1 MSLHPELQVIVDL
14 ANAAEAVPR
23 TEAEVDRFRA
33 EFAGMAALLG
43 AGSDQ
48 VESTD
53 GSVPGPAGAVPVR
66 SYRPLG
72 APLGPLPTL
81 VWFHGGGWVIGDL
94 DTHDALCRDLAA
106 GTGCGVLSVD
116 YRLAPEHR
124 FPAAHDD
131 AEAVVAHLLTDG
143 EELGVDPTRVAVG
156 GDSAG
161 GHLATVTARRLR
173 DRGDDLPELRAQVLV
188 YPVTD
193 LAGAQDEHPSR
204 RENADGYLLTWQTIQ
219 FFSDAYVPDHAQRRG
234 PDASPLR
241 AEELS
246 GLPPAVV
253 VVASHDPLR
262 DEGRAYA
269 SRLAAAGVPTSV
281 EDLDGAVHL
290 CAQMPG
296 TAVGRDLVGRVAAFV
311 RQHLSPAS

>member
-1 MSLHPELQVIVDL
+1 MPLDPELQVIVDL
-14 ANAAEAVPR
+14 ANAAEPAPR
-23 TEAEVDRFRA
+23 TEAQVDRFRA
-33 EFAGMAALLG
+33 EFAGLTAVLG
-43 AGSDQ
+43 QGSDR
-48 VESTD
+48 VEATD
-53 GSVPGPAGAVPVR
+53 ASVPGPAGEVPVR
-66 SYRPLG
+66 SYRPLD

-106 GTGCGVLSVD
+106 GSGCGVLSVD

-131 AEAVVAHLLTDG
+131 AEAVVAHLLCDG
-143 EELGVDPTRVAVG
+143 EELGVDPTLVAVG

-173 DRGDDLPELRAQVLV
+173 DRGDDLPDLRAQALV

-193 LAGAQDEHPSR
+193 LAGSQGEHPSR
-204 RENADGYLLTWQTIQ
+204 QANAEGYLLTWATME
-219 FFSDAYVPDHAQRRG
+219 FFADAYVPDHGDRTG
-234 PDASPLR
+234 PDASPLHVEQL
-241 AEELS
+241 A
-246 GLPPAVV
+246 GLPPALL

-262 DEGRAYA
+262 DEGLAYA
-269 SRLAAAGVPTSV
+269 SRLQAAGVPTAV
-281 EDLDGAVHL
+281 EHLEGAVHL

-296 TAVGRDLVGRVAAFV
+296 TAVGRRVVETVAGFV
-311 RQHLSPAS
+311 RERLSPAS

>member
-1 MSLHPELQVIVDL
+1 MPLDPELQVIVDL
-14 ANAAEAVPR
+14 ANAAEPVPR

-33 EFAGMAALLG
+33 EFAGLAALLG
-43 AGSDQ
+43 PGSDE

-53 GSVPGPAGAVPVR
+53 ASVPGPAGPVPVR
-66 SYRPLG
+66 SFRPLG

-94 DTHDALCRDLAA
+94 DTHEALCRDLAA
-106 GTGCGVLSVD
+106 ATGTGVLAVD

-143 EELGVDPTRVAVG
+143 EELGVDPTLVAVG

-173 DRGDDLPELRAQVLV
+173 DRGDDLPALRAQALV

-193 LAGAQDEHPSR
+193 LAGTQDEHPSR
-204 RENADGYLLTWQTIQ
+204 QENSDGYLLTWETME
-219 FFSDAYVPDHAQRRG
+219 FFSDAYVPDHAERHG

-241 AEELS
+241 AEQLE
-246 GLPPAVV
+246 GLPPAIV

-269 SRLAAAGVPTSV
+269 SRLDAAGVPTTV
-281 EDLDGAVHL
+281 EHLDGAVHL

-296 TAVGRDLVGRVAAFV
+296 TAVGRDLVARVAAFV
-311 RQHLSPAS
+311 RRQLSPAS